1 MKNRVFSIVLILILI
16 IVIPSVLFTVYELS
30 SLRKNERIITE
41 IYNNQLESMLN
52 SINQY
57 ADDITRSW
65 AEEINRYCFSDTF
78 RQGELQ
84 HFFMLNNA
92 VKNIFI
98 TDTSESEFT
107 FFAPHESVINL
118 PDKDTL
124 KQMVVSNRKQIER
137 LSAFMKSGYRKIEP
151 LEKNPDAGNFIIIF
165 VMNNPGKPLKIC
177 GIFIDPA
184 RFINETL
191 SPRIQSGVQDRF
203 VISAYHGDKEIYS
216 SNIYAR
222 KRKVEF
228 KKPLWL
234 LAGFNL
240 GIQMKDETI
249 EELVR
254 KRSVTNILLS
264 IIMDIFLFSG
274 AWFLYRNVRKETRL
288 ARIKSDFVSNVSH
301 EIRTP
306 LALINMF
313 IETLELNRIRSEEQ
327 RKEYYE
333 IIGQETRRLAGIVNK
348 ILNFSKIDS
357 GNRKYRFENV
367 NLNEIAGDV
376 LHVYKYH
383 LESQKFSYYFE
394 PGSDLPSVT
403 ADAEAVTDAII
414 NLIDNAVKYSLE
426 KKEIHIRTG
435 IRNHF
440 VFIEVTDKGA
450 GIPEKAQKFV
460 FDKFYRVSEGS
471 LAYKGKG
478 TGLGLSIVRHIM
490 DAHNGAVDLESKV
503 GLGTTFRLDF
513 PANKEQNNQKQ

>member
-1 MKNRVFSIVLILILI
+1 M
-16 IVIPSVLFTVYELS
+16 
-30 SLRKNERIITE
+30 
-41 IYNNQLESMLN
+41 
-52 SINQY
+52 
-57 ADDITRSW
+57 
-65 AEEINRYCFSDTF
+65 
-78 RQGELQ
+78 
-84 HFFMLNNA
+84 
-92 VKNIFI
+92 
-98 TDTSESEFT
+98 
-107 FFAPHESVINL
+107 
-118 PDKDTL
+118 
-124 KQMVVSNRKQIER
+124 
-137 LSAFMKSGYRKIEP
+137 
-151 LEKNPDAGNFIIIF
+151 
-165 VMNNPGKPLKIC
+165 
-177 GIFIDPA
+177 
-184 RFINETL
+184 
-191 SPRIQSGVQDRF
+191 
-203 VISAYHGDKEIYS
+203 
-216 SNIYAR
+216 
-222 KRKVEF
+222 
-228 KKPLWL
+228 
-234 LAGFNL
+234 
-240 GIQMKDETI
+240 
-249 EELVR
+249 
-254 KRSVTNILLS
+254 
-264 IIMDIFLFSG
+264 
-274 AWFLYRNVRKETRL
+274 YRNVRKETRL